1 MRIAI
6 LALAVLVAGC
16 TTNQSGQMADSGLEQ
31 ARRACQA
38 AYDSGRITTR
48 ADRAMCLN
56 DAENRF
62 AAGTPGLRQQQAL
75 RLDLARK
82 VDAGQITQAQADA
95 QYASGMRRI
104 VAQSGG

>member
-1 MRIAI
+1 MRIEI

-16 TTNQSGQMADSGLEQ
+16 TTSQSARMTERQLER
-31 ARRACQA
+31 ARGDCQT

-48 ADRAMCLN
+48 TARAQCLN

-62 AAGTPGLRQQQAL
+62 ATSSPGLHQQQAL
-75 RLDLARK
+75 RVDLARK

-95 QYASGMRRI
+95 RY
-104 VAQSGG
+104 QSGLAKIVGQ